1 MQTNRLPLSKFGG
14 LGIFSLMSK
23 AISLAP
29 AQSEA
34 RERCETGRGD
44 RCVRRRAADPYA
56 GMERSAPLLLIG
68 CCSRAMRDPRRA
80 AAYRSQLER

>member
-14 LGIFSLMSK
+14 LGIFSLMAK

-34 RERCETGRGD
+34 RERCETGAKATGAYAVAPRI
-44 RCVRRRAADPYA
+44 RTLEWNVPHPY
-56 GMERSAPLLLIG
+56 
-68 CCSRAMRDPRRA
+68 
-80 AAYRSQLER
+80 Y